1 MDVEIHASTFLAS
14 LTLIVIALALIAYA
28 ARKL

>member
-14 LTLIVIALALIAYA
+14 LAMIVIALALIAYA